1 MPLPPIHELESDKQE
16 EPIHWHVF
24 ALIFVALPAIAGLF
38 FENGS
43 AVMTDVLLLG
53 LGCLFLYWSVKW
65 PWQWYTSCQT
75 RVFIDYQAE
84 SAIEEDSDHES
95 EHSET
100 TEKGES
106 PEAKLKTRQTKAPT
120 LPTRQAQA
128 SRSLQN
134 YELVALFS
142 CFFSPMAIA
151 FLLHNIRPYLS
162 RPSGGVVSNSNLTL
176 FVLAAEV
183 RPVLHLFRLL
193 EYRTLHLQ
201 RVVQTAE
208 PTSIDDAQDKKI
220 DNLLRRISEIETTSK
235 ETSRDPEEDVRSPED
250 KKEIVEA
257 VKMILQPQVDALNR
271 AVRRYEKRE
280 RLQSGILESRLR
292 DLDTRVNDALSL
304 AASAARH
311 SRPGLLGWVGE
322 SVYAVTG
329 AIVATVATIFLAPLR
344 GFESIW
350 FWLVGGRP
358 RKKKEEPV
366 KVKRVSSVSLGK
378 SSVR

>member
-1 MPLPPIHELESDKQE
+1 MPLPPIHEFEGDKQE
-16 EPIHWHVF
+16 EPVHWHVF

-75 RVFIDYQAE
+75 RVFIDYEAE
-84 SAIEEDSDHES
+84 SAIEEDSEHES
-95 EHSET
+95 EHSES
-100 TEKGES
+100 TEKGEPLEVKPKARQS
-106 PEAKLKTRQTKAPT
+106 KAKT
-120 LPTRQAQA
+120 LPSRQAQA
-128 SRSLQN
+128 SRSLQS
-134 YELVALFS
+134 YELLALFS

-151 FLLHNIRPYLS
+151 YLLHTVRPYLS

-208 PTSIDDAQDKKI
+208 PTSIDIAQDHKI
-220 DNLLRRISEIETTSK
+220 DNLLKRIGELETAPKQSPN
-235 ETSRDPEEDVRSPED
+235 DPEDVYSSQDR
-250 KKEIVEA
+250 KEMIEA
-257 VKMILQPQVDALNR
+257 VKMVIQPQVDALNR

-304 AASAARH
+304 AASAARQ
-311 SRPGLLGWVGE
+311 SRPGLLGWLSE
-322 SVYAVTG
+322 SIYAL
-329 AIVATVATIFLAPLR
+329 IRLLMATVTAVFLAPLR
-344 GFESIW
+344 GLEGIW
-350 FWLVGGRP
+350 VWLVGGKR
-358 RKKKEEPV
+358 RKKKDEPL
-366 KVKRVSSVSLGK
+366 KGKRVSSVSLGK